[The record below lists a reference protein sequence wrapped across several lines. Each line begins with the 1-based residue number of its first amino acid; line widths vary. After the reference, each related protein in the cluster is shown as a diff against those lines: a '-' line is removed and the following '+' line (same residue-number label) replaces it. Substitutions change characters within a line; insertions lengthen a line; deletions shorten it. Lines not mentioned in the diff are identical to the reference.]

1 VTRITLTASERSEL
15 FVEAAARRGLSPVV
29 VEKDYW
35 VCVALCALFGEPQPV
50 ELVFKGGTSLSKCYG
65 LIDRFSEDVDLA
77 FDRAGLGFHGETD
90 PEAQG
95 LSNKRRKTLVEEL
108 SAATAAYVSGPF
120 RDATVERLKALLP
133 NEAWSL
139 DVDGDDAQTLL
150 FAYPPSLDASLYSA
164 TDYVRPAVRLEL
176 GARSD
181 PTPSELREVASIAT
195 EEFGYE
201 LSHLAPIAV
210 PTLSAT
216 RTFWEKASLLHA
228 DNHREQPFKPAR
240 ARSRHLYDLVQL
252 MRSVHGDEAIDDVAL
267 RDRVAQHKSLFFA
280 SASARY
286 DLFTP
291 PTIRLLPQDED
302 ALARLRS
309 DYADMRDMFFGEQP
323 AFAHLVGELKRLEAR
338 LNG

>member
-1 VTRITLTASERSEL
+1 VTRITQTASERSEL

-35 VCVALCALFGEPQPV
+35 VCVALSALFGEPQPV

-77 FDRAGLGFHGETD
+77 FDRAGLGFRDDRD
-90 PEAQG
+90 PEAEG
-95 LSNKRRKTLVEEL
+95 LSSKRRKTLVEEL
-108 SAATAAYVSGPF
+108 SAETAAYVSGAF
-120 RDATVERLKALLP
+120 RDATLERLGRLLP
-133 NEAWSL
+133 NEPWSL
-139 DVDGDDAQTLL
+139 DVDVDDAQTLL
-150 FAYPPSLDASLYSA
+150 FAYPASLEVSLYSA

-181 PTPSELREVASIAT
+181 QMPSKLREVTSIAT
-195 EEFGYE
+195 EEFGAE
-201 LSHLAPIAV
+201 LSLLPAIQV
-210 PTLSAT
+210 PTLAAT

-228 DNHREQPFKPAR
+228 ENHRDEPFKPAR

-252 MRSVHGDEAIDDVAL
+252 TRSHGDHAIEDVAL

-291 PTIRLLPQDED
+291 PTIRLLPKNED

-309 DYADMRDMFFGEQP
+309 DYADMRDMF
-323 AFAHLVGELKRLEAR
+323 
-338 LNG
+338 